1 MVVDFRPMSNVNFA
15 IPDFRPESLN
25 PDTCAHGYS
34 AQQGEPARLMALASG
49 AGGMQIVSGTFSV
62 SHRPVGQLIFARRLA
77 RTYAVSGPATY
88 PCFWD
93 MWGGFQLTIDGS
105 LSSSGGAAKP
115 ALSLSKGA
123 VRRGRQPALD
133 EPSPSAAERRT
144 LLYRPLRITARLGV
158 RVRYGLITTAIAEQ
172 PNSGLSGILP
182 KWARGTA
189 EFHTTKFF
197 TRLDEGN
204 EGVSHHLGCC

>member
-1 MVVDFRPMSNVNFA
+1 
-15 IPDFRPESLN
+15 
-25 PDTCAHGYS
+25 
-34 AQQGEPARLMALASG
+34 
-49 AGGMQIVSGTFSV
+49 
-62 SHRPVGQLIFARRLA
+62 
-77 RTYAVSGPATY
+77 
-88 PCFWD
+88 

-158 RVRYGLITTAIAEQ
+158 RVRYGLITSAIAEQ

-182 KWARGTA
+182 SGLAALLNSIPRNSLPASTRVTKGFPITSGAVNFQISPVFVLRSRSPFCKITCTHSRSTFPVRERTEDTICDAFVGPSLSQWA
-189 EFHTTKFF
+189 
-197 TRLDEGN
+197 
-204 EGVSHHLGCC
+204 